1 MHAEISFIGLF
12 WQASLLVKLVMMT
25 LMGMSVVSWALIIQR
40 SKVIK
45 AANLASEQFEDRF
58 WSGVDLNRLYQE
70 SSSRRDDIEGMED
83 IFYSGFKE
91 YARLLKAGARGQDAV
106 MDGTYRAMRVS
117 LSRAVDELES
127 NLPVLATVG
136 SISPYIGLFGT
147 VWGIM
152 NSFIGIAKT
161 QTTNLAVVAPG
172 IAEALLA
179 TALGLVAAI
188 PAVVIYNVFARS
200 IAGYK
205 AQVSDASAEV
215 LLLVSRDLDLPG
227 NERVA
232 PAKNPPHMVKV
243 G

>member
-12 WQASLLVKLVMMT
+12 WQASLLVKLVMIT

-45 AANLASEQFEDRF
+45 AAHLASEQFEDRF

-117 LSRAVDELES
+117 LS
-127 NLPVLATVG
+127 
-136 SISPYIGLFGT
+136 
-147 VWGIM
+147 
-152 NSFIGIAKT
+152 
-161 QTTNLAVVAPG
+161 
-172 IAEALLA
+172 
-179 TALGLVAAI
+179 
-188 PAVVIYNVFARS
+188 
-200 IAGYK
+200 
-205 AQVSDASAEV
+205 
-215 LLLVSRDLDLPG
+215 
-227 NERVA
+227 
-232 PAKNPPHMVKV
+232 
-243 G
+243 

>member
-25 LMGMSVVSWALIIQR
+25 LMSMSIVSWALIIQR
-40 SKVIK
+40 SKAIK

-117 LSRAVDELES
+117 LSRAVDDLES
-127 NLPVLATVG
+127 G
-136 SISPYIGLFGT
+136 S
-147 VWGIM
+147 
-152 NSFIGIAKT
+152 
-161 QTTNLAVVAPG
+161 
-172 IAEALLA
+172 
-179 TALGLVAAI
+179 ALGKKSWILIRKNESGSETLNNCQSCRHCRIISLV
-188 PAVVIYNVFARS
+188 VEYT
-200 IAGYK
+200 
-205 AQVSDASAEV
+205 AE
-215 LLLVSRDLDLPG
+215 
-227 NERVA
+227 
-232 PAKNPPHMVKV
+232 
-243 G
+243 